1 MSGGGGGEDGVPMVY
16 AASWWSA
23 DTFERFMS
31 DSASPMWT
39 NLRAGASLVLGYSF
53 PY

>member
-1 MSGGGGGEDGVPMVY
+1 MVY

-23 DTFERFMS
+23 DTFERFMT

-39 NLRAGASLVLGYSF
+39 NLRVGPSLVLSQADPIRF
-53 PY
+53 RNLSNPPH